1 MTPYLAMPPRP
12 AWPTAGARRLHWA
25 TAPLRALNIFVV
37 YLVLLGL
44 WLLVVPAQDGTL
56 TIPIVRVILFIAV
69 SVPVAVVA
77 AGVGV
82 WHWWALRYWIE
93 GDDLVVDAGIVR
105 SRIRRI
111 PLSRMQG
118 VDVVRPLVGRA
129 LGLSEVHLELAGG
142 SSAQIT
148 LRYLGEHEA
157 RALRAELL
165 ALAAGLP
172 PHTPEAPERPIGRV
186 SLGVLFASLML
197 RVPVLAA
204 IAAFFGLVAFG
215 IVFKELAVLAV
226 AVPLLLGL
234 LRGVI
239 APLVLYTE
247 FSVAVAPDGI
257 RLRYGLFET
266 RSQTV
271 PPGRI
276 QAVRVVEPL
285 MWRSFGWARVEVTV
299 AGYSGDR
306 QALSSTLVPV
316 APTFAAFDLVS
327 EVFPGVSV
335 QKVALT
341 DSLSGRAAAGVSRDV
356 FVTRR
361 GLACRT
367 WDVVAL
373 ARAQSV
379 RMTAS
384 PWQRLTGRAT
394 VHVDVPPG
402 PVHVA
407 AVDRGVVEARE
418 LTDDAVTRAA
428 LARTGA
434 ARTERWAR

>member
-1 MTPYLAMPPRP
+1 MTPYLAMAPRP
-12 AWPTAGARRLHWA
+12 AWPTVGARRLHWA
-25 TAPLRALNIFVV
+25 TAPLRALTIFVV
-37 YLVLLGL
+37 YLVLIGL
-44 WLLVVPAQDGTL
+44 WLLIVPTDGTV
-56 TIPIVRVILFIAV
+56 TIPIVRIIVFVAV

-77 AGVGV
+77 AAVGV

-118 VDVVRPLVGRA
+118 VDVVQPLVGRV
-129 LGLSEVHLELAGG
+129 LGLAEVHLELAGG
-142 SSAQIT
+142 TSAQIT
-148 LRYLGEHEA
+148 LRYLGDQEA

-172 PHTPEAPERPIGRV
+172 AHTPEAPERPIGRV
-186 SLGVLFASLML
+186 SLGVLFASLMFK
-197 RVPVLAA
+197 VPVLAA
-204 IAAFFGLVAFG
+204 IALFFALVAFG
-215 IVFKELAVLAV
+215 IVFHELAVLAV

-247 FSVAVAPDGI
+247 FAIAVAPDGM

-266 RSQTV
+266 RTQTV

-285 MWRSFGWARVEVTV
+285 MWRAFGWARVEVTV
-299 AGYSGDR
+299 AGYGGDR

-316 APTFAAFDLVS
+316 APTYAAFALVA
-327 EVFPGVSV
+327 EVFPGV
-335 QKVALT
+335 ALERIT
-341 DSLSGRAAAGVSRDV
+341 LVEGESAHAAAGTSAEV

-361 GLACRT
+361 GRFCRM

-379 RMTAS
+379 RMTAT
-384 PWQRLTGRAT
+384 PWQRLFGRAT

-407 AVDRGVVEARE
+407 AVDRDMVGARE
-418 LTDDAVTRAA
+418 MADDAVARADRARA
-428 LARTGA
+428 LAVRP
-434 ARTERWAR
+434 ERWAR